1 MEDYGQL
8 ASDSPVLLEL
18 SDAAFAER
26 LQAFLTSL
34 DLRTTVRGPGV
45 LELERELEDLE
56 LSIYLRVWDVLYP
69 EARVAVEAPAFEP
82 PAAAADSAA

>member
-1 MEDYGQL
+1 
-8 ASDSPVLLEL
+8 VLLEL
-18 SDAAFAER
+18 SDAAFGER

-34 DLRTTVRGPGV
+34 DLRTTLRGPGR

-69 EARVAVEAPAFEP
+69 EATIAVERAAFPSRALEP

>member
-1 MEDYGQL
+1 MEDYARL
-8 ASDSPVLLEL
+8 ASDSLVLLEL

-34 DLRTTVRGPGV
+34 DLRTTVRGPGQ
-45 LELERELEDLE
+45 LELERELDDLE

-69 EARVAVEAPAFEP
+69 EATVAVERSAFEP

>member
-1 MEDYGQL
+1 VEDYGQL

-34 DLRTTVRGPGV
+34 DLRTTVRGPSV

-56 LSIYLRVWDVLYP
+56 LAIYLRVWDVLYP
-69 EARVAVEAPAFEP
+69 EASIVVAHTAFEP